1 MYDGAPDEP
10 DEDENDVSSSSF
22 FKTAG
27 NKKFNPVEHITSEIV
42 HSSGGSSLFQGEDEM
57 PMFSFDNSSN
67 PGLDSLASLGAVG
80 GLTSENSANKKVNE
94 EGGQKPQNVVAVPKN
109 IQRNIISRERDERRK
124 VRRTEKPRNM
134 MNEVMEVNP
143 VAAFNEPPNDLNGGQ
158 SEMAEA
164 DQLQLPGDGSV
175 DPSTFDIQPL
185 EIGLDRV
192 PTRLSSSELEA
203 RRQEEEDNLQ
213 NIVDEVLNSSSEAD
227 FVHGNGDQ
235 PPSPR

>member
-94 EGGQKPQNVVAVPKN
+94 EGQKPQNVVAVPKN

-164 DQLQLPGDGSV
+164 DQLQMPDSS
-175 DPSTFDIQPL
+175 DTFELQPL
-185 EIGLDRV
+185 GVEVGLDRV
-192 PTRLSSSELEA
+192 PTRLSSSELDA
-203 RRQEEEDNLQ
+203 RRQEEEDNLH
-213 NIVDEVLNSSSEAD
+213 NLVDEVLNSSSEAD
-227 FVHGNGDQ
+227 FVHGPSDQ
-235 PPSPR
+235 LHSPK